1 MAIDRNLDW
10 RQRADEFDA
19 NEKRVLLALSHKK
32 WLWRSLDNLESVTG
46 IEYDELT
53 STLTGLLRKDLVM
66 GSFASWAQTP
76 VFGLVER
83 NSPAYKRRAASG
95 TAR

>member
-1 MAIDRNLDW
+1 MAIDRSLDW

-32 WLWRSLDNLESVTG
+32 WLWRSLDNLESVTR

-53 STLTGLLRKDLVM
+53 STLTGLLRKNLVM
-66 GSFASWAQTP
+66 GSFASWAQEP

-83 NSPAYKRRAASG
+83 NSPGYKKLVAPRPVP
-95 TAR
+95 